1 MGLLAVP
8 HLAQLVQLDVGL
20 QFPKT
25 NLRLW
30 SKGDRLKQAQ
40 GRVQGG
46 EEVGK
51 EEEEEDGKRGYSP
64 S

>member
-1 MGLLAVP
+1 MGLPAVP
-8 HLAQLVQLDVGL
+8 HLPQLVQLDVGL
-20 QFPKT
+20 QFPKA

-30 SKGDRLKQAQ
+30 SKGDRLKQAR

-46 EEVGK
+46 EEAGK
-51 EEEEEDGKRGYSP
+51 EEEEDRNSRYSP